1 MDNVDVWILL
11 GGWEA
16 RPRRVVRSAEFAMGS
31 VLRRLP
37 LASLQQPQP
46 PARHRHSK
54 RRWLLPTDLLAH
66 RAYAVTPVEDL
77 DQLIE
82 PWIEASALWD
92 DLLFVLRLSQATGT
106 TEVSIQAGLARIQPQ
121 VIGCEQRT
129 VADAERTTGAGAP
142 PAEAMA

>member
-16 RPRRVVRSAEFAMGS
+16 RPRRVVRRAEFAIGS

-37 LASLQQPQP
+37 LASLQQRQP

-54 RRWLLPTDLLAH
+54 CRWLFPTDLLAH
-66 RAYAVTPVEDL
+66 CAYAVAPVENV

-92 DLLFVLRLSQATGT
+92 DLLFVLRLSQAAGI
-106 TEVSIQAGLARIQPQ
+106 TEVSIQAGIARIQPQ
-121 VIGCEQRT
+121 AAGCEQRT
-129 VADAERTTGAGAP
+129 VADARRTTGTGAP
-142 PAEAMA
+142 SAEAMA